1 MQWDNGNSQP
11 PLVLSDNA
19 TLAYT
24 NYSTADG
31 LQYDIAQEG
40 ILTYPDNY
48 LINNIHSPSFCGGP
62 FFPIINDATSAATTG
77 KPANLGDQLI
87 AANIPWVY
95 YAESFNNEVQ
105 DAVSGD
111 NCKAVGTDSKL
122 SSNMLPFTHYQR
134 YNPPLPPYTSDW
146 LTHFNDVNNG
156 TGNFFQKLAAGT
168 LEPVAW
174 VQPDKRHDWGAGDVS
189 PAASDAWL
197 NSTLQS
203 IFASPQYKA
212 NQTLVIIT
220 WSNANGIYDHVPPLR
235 RRSVTAHYNHGHDLR
250 RYPPYTCQPC
260 SLRLPLRVLCCVDSA
275 LVCVSPLSWSPPCTP
290 AVT

>member
-1 MQWDNGNSQP
+1 M
-11 PLVLSDNA
+11 
-19 TLAYT
+19 
-24 NYSTADG
+24 
-31 LQYDIAQEG
+31 
-40 ILTYPDNY
+40 
-48 LINNIHSPSFCGGP
+48 
-62 FFPIINDATSAATTG
+62 
-77 KPANLGDQLI
+77 
-87 AANIPWVY
+87 
-95 YAESFNNEVQ
+95 Q

-220 WSNANGIYDHVPPLR
+220 WSNANGIYDHVPPYAGD
-235 RRSVTAHYNHGHDLR
+235 RSPRTTTTGT
-250 RYPPYTCQPC
+250 TCVAIRP
-260 SLRLPLRVLCCVDSA
+260 
-275 LVCVSPLSWSPPCTP
+275 TP
-290 AVT
+290 ASRAHSACRCVCCAV